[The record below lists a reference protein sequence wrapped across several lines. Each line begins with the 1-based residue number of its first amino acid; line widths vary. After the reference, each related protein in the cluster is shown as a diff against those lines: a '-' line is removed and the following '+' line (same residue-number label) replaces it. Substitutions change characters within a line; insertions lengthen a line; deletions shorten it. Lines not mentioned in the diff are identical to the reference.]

1 MTNTPTVLLPADHPG
16 AQDHEYLARR
26 VHLASVSDAAGLAGR
41 PPRVEYTAA
50 EDEVWRTVSSALAPL
65 HERFAVAEYNDAAR
79 RLALPT
85 DRVPQLADV
94 SDRLTE
100 LTGWRVAAVA
110 GLVSTA
116 EFFGALAER
125 RFPATQYV
133 RHPSVPF
140 YTPEPDVVHELIG
153 HANSLASPRLAAL
166 YEHAGQVGAQ
176 LTDTDEL
183 ERFGRVFW
191 FTLEFGVLRERGELR
206 TYGAGLL
213 SSFGEITEFRDAEIR
228 PFDTDA
234 MGRFTDYEISRFQ
247 DVLFAADSFA
257 ELESRF
263 EAFLD
268 SLTPNRH

>member
-1 MTNTPTVLLPADHPG
+1 MTTAVLLPPDHPG
-16 AQDHEYLARR
+16 ARDPDYLARR
-26 VHLASVSDAAGLAGR
+26 VHLAAVSDAAGLDGV
-41 PPRVEYTAA
+41 PPHVEYTAA
-50 EDEVWRTVSSALAPL
+50 EDDVWRTVSQALAPL
-65 HERFAVAEYNDAAR
+65 HEEYAVDEYRRAAR

-85 DRVPQLADV
+85 EQVPQLAEV
-94 SDRLTE
+94 SARLTS

-110 GLVSTA
+110 GLVSTHQ
-116 EFFGALAER
+116 FFGALAAR
-125 RFPATQYV
+125 CFPATQYV

-166 YEHAGQVGAQ
+166 YERAGRVGAALPDGPQ
-176 LTDTDEL
+176 LEH
-183 ERFGRVFW
+183 FGRVFW

-213 SSFGEITEFRDAEIR
+213 SSFGEITEFRRAELR
-228 PFDTDA
+228 PFDTEA
-234 MGRFTDYEISRFQ
+234 MGLFTDYEISRFQ
-247 DVLFAADSFA
+247 DVLFAADSFD

>member
-1 MTNTPTVLLPADHPG
+1 MSATPTVLLPADHPG
-16 AQDHEYLARR
+16 AQDLEYYARR
-26 VHLASVSDAAGLAGR
+26 VHIAEVSDAAGMAAR
-41 PPRVEYTAA
+41 PPHVDYTDA
-50 EDEVWRTVSSALAPL
+50 ENDVWLAVSRALAPL
-65 HERFAVAEYNDAAR
+65 HEEYAVAEYLAAAR
-79 RLALPT
+79 RLDLPT

-116 EFFGALAER
+116 EFFGALADR
-125 RFPATQYV
+125 CFPATQYV

-166 YEHAGQVGAQ
+166 YERAGRVGAA
-176 LTDTDEL
+176 LPDGPAL
-183 ERFGRVFW
+183 EYFGRVFW
-191 FTLEFGVLRERGELR
+191 FTLEFGVLRERGALR

-213 SSFGEITEFRDAEIR
+213 SSFGEITEFRHAELR
-228 PFDTDA
+228 PFDTAA

-247 DVLFAADSFA
+247 DVLFAADDFDDM
-257 ELESRF
+257 
-263 EAFLD
+263 EAKLTAYLD
-268 SLTPNRH
+268 ATH